1 MTTGLVEKILN
12 KLTAVGKDEQLTMT
26 KEKGEELA
34 GDVTEEHVIGQTQN
48 LFGDKLYDI
57 ETEFSQRVQ
66 DIMPTEDGKPLSEVL
81 KDMMQPQLDG
91 ITSKVSKEYGLSNAS
106 ATRLNKQITD
116 VLNKKIDLV
125 AGRHEIAR
133 SKLNKEQE
141 KLDKELKDG
150 AISED
155 DYLDKAID
163 IERMQNQLKEDMKAN
178 ITETLKGF
186 ARDAA
191 EKSVRA
197 VETQK
202 HEIEKK
208 NEEDKYRDKLRGFC
222 RTIPLF
228 LMAYGD
234 ENTSLKVFDQV
245 VPADV
250 FETVTSITLDDFRFL
265 RDGGDYEEDG
275 ITKHF
280 DGHVFDEVVFN
291 DSCKEFLRLRSN
303 LADYFD
309 ENQTEDIF
317 DYIPPQNTTLI
328 FTPKSVASMMCDMLE
343 KENPNCFDDD
353 TKTFIDIYMKSGLY
367 PAEIIKRLFKSKK
380 MKALY
385 PDANDRLRHI
395 IGEQVYGLAPTE
407 IIYKIATN
415 YILGFDKDG
424 SIIGGKHH
432 FRQYDS
438 LPAAKSGT
446 LEQELD
452 KVFAE

>member
-1 MTTGLVEKILN
+1 
-12 KLTAVGKDEQLTMT
+12 
-26 KEKGEELA
+26 
-34 GDVTEEHVIGQTQN
+34 
-48 LFGDKLYDI
+48 
-57 ETEFSQRVQ
+57 
-66 DIMPTEDGKPLSEVL
+66 
-81 KDMMQPQLDG
+81 
-91 ITSKVSKEYGLSNAS
+91 
-106 ATRLNKQITD
+106 
-116 VLNKKIDLV
+116 
-125 AGRHEIAR
+125 
-133 SKLNKEQE
+133 
-141 KLDKELKDG
+141 
-150 AISED
+150 
-155 DYLDKAID
+155 
-163 IERMQNQLKEDMKAN
+163 
-178 ITETLKGF
+178 
-186 ARDAA
+186 
-191 EKSVRA
+191 
-197 VETQK
+197 
-202 HEIEKK
+202 
-208 NEEDKYRDKLRGFC
+208 
-222 RTIPLF
+222 
-228 LMAYGD
+228 MAYGD